1 MEREPVEPVPVEPV
15 ERRFDA
21 VILAG
26 GTGRRLGGADK
37 ASLVVAGVPLLD
49 RVLRACAAARHTV
62 VVGEPRPTVRAVQWT
77 REDPPGGG
85 PLAGLAAGLS
95 ELMGIAGDTEELPVV
110 VLATDLPWLR
120 PADLDRLLTVLA
132 NEPTSEAAV
141 FSDPDGRRQ
150 PLAAAYRA
158 RPIRVALAAVE
169 PVRGKPVKLVLH
181 ALAVVTV
188 PDFGAAGDCDTPDQ
202 LAAARAHF
210 DRQG

>member
-1 MEREPVEPVPVEPV
+1 MESVQQ
-15 ERRFDA
+15 FDV

-26 GTGRRLGGADK
+26 GTGRRLGGVDK
-37 ASLVVAGVPLLD
+37 AGLVVAGVPLLD
-49 RVLRACAAARHTV
+49 RVLLAAAAARHTV
-62 VVGEPRPTVRAVQWT
+62 VVGEPRPTVREVRWA

-95 ELMGIAGDTEELPVV
+95 ELSGVAESNVSELPVI

-120 PADLDRLLTVLA
+120 PMDLDRLVAALA
-132 NEPTSEAAV
+132 AEPAAEAAV
-141 FSDPDGRRQ
+141 FSDPEGRLQ
-150 PLAAAYRA
+150 PLAAAYRI
-158 RPIRVALAAVE
+158 RPIRVALAAVG
-169 PVRGKPVKLVLH
+169 PVHGKPVKLVLH

-188 PDFGAAGDCDTPDQ
+188 PDLGAAGDCDTPDQ